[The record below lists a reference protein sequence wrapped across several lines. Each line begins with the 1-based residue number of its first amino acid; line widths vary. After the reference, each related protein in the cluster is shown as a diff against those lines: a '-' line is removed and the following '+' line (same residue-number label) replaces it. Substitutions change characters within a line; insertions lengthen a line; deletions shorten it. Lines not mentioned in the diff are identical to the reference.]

1 MTKQMIN
8 EKNRFLIAFTLF
20 VIFTA
25 IIAISNYLAS
35 LAGGNEDSIEMMIS
49 GILFGFLAIPVF
61 SIIIPLWL
69 ARIWNLPR
77 SWIPQKGKWAVSI
90 ALLLL
95 YTVIGNFVGIQTL
108 MKEGFDITRFSLHF
122 ISAMLFHVPYYPLF
136 AILIFTTARAWK
148 GIWCSVIVTAL
159 LFSLYHLAH
168 FYFFPAGTTPI
179 FLVGLFA
186 AFACDLLLYILTRS
200 LLLVAF
206 VHSISGAVNMAAQ
219 GTYHDSVDF
228 VFYLTIVIVSAILI
242 YAFLDHQKLVR
253 QNQGFDEFWF
263 QIKTQ

>member
-77 SWIPQKGKWAVSI
+77 SWIPQ
-90 ALLLL
+90 
-95 YTVIGNFVGIQTL
+95 
-108 MKEGFDITRFSLHF
+108 
-122 ISAMLFHVPYYPLF
+122 
-136 AILIFTTARAWK
+136 
-148 GIWCSVIVTAL
+148 
-159 LFSLYHLAH
+159 
-168 FYFFPAGTTPI
+168 
-179 FLVGLFA
+179 
-186 AFACDLLLYILTRS
+186 
-200 LLLVAF
+200 
-206 VHSISGAVNMAAQ
+206 
-219 GTYHDSVDF
+219 
-228 VFYLTIVIVSAILI
+228 
-242 YAFLDHQKLVR
+242 
-253 QNQGFDEFWF
+253 
-263 QIKTQ
+263 